1 MFLRRRPLAREQL
14 GALFLGG
21 AAGFLGVW
29 PDPDPV
35 ATLAWLALL
44 APAAGAA
51 CGALGIGPW
60 PFGLALPGSWLV
72 ALVLADAGSPRDLAT
87 PLWAGAAVGGLFAAG
102 LAAGLLSGARPL
114 TLAGLVLFL
123 GCGLAGLGLGFGL
136 SGNGTGLAR
145 SRPALARLCLELSPL
160 VLVFDCAGFDWLH
173 AQPGVYAASGVE
185 WFPRRPHSGK
195 LAGPG
200 VLVVGCSAAWLARAR
215 SRARARRSLPS
226 S

>member
-1 MFLRRRPLAREQL
+1 MSGTRALERGQL
-14 GALFLGG
+14 CALFLGG
-21 AAGFLGVW
+21 AAGFLGLW
-29 PDPDPV
+29 PEPDPV

-60 PFGLALPGSWLV
+60 PFAPALPGSWLV
-72 ALVLADAGSPRDLAT
+72 ALVLADAGSARDLAT
-87 PLWAGAAVGGLFAAG
+87 PLWAGAALLGLFAAG
-102 LAAGLLSGARPL
+102 LAVGLLSRMRPL

-145 SRPALARLCLELSPL
+145 SRPALARLCLDISPL

-173 AQPGVYAASGVE
+173 AQPDVYAASGVE
-185 WFPRRPHSGK
+185 WFPRRPRAGE
-195 LAGPG
+195 LAGPA

-215 SRARARRSLPS
+215 GRTRAR
-226 S
+226 